1 MRQFLIPEHQKGKF
15 ILGCI
20 ALLLITGSIGLAKSI
35 GLTPTFL
42 HIIGAYLSIVFIFI
56 VAYKA
61 SLLFGFFSLLFGV
74 LSTGGGTIL
83 NLYRTI
89 DSYDKWIHFFSGI
102 LLAEV
107 GRLFVVYLFK
117 KYQLKLQQTMIALF
131 AFLFSVS
138 AAAVWEI
145 YEFVVDLILSTH
157 MQGNNFNTMG
167 DVISGTLGGLCY
179 IGGYILPFCKRKND
193 KK

>member
-1 MRQFLIPEHQKGKF
+1 MINGF
-15 ILGCI
+15 I
-20 ALLLITGSIGLAKSI
+20 
-35 GLTPTFL
+35 
-42 HIIGAYLSIVFIFI
+42 
-56 VAYKA
+56 
-61 SLLFGFFSLLFGV
+61 
-74 LSTGGGTIL
+74 
-83 NLYRTI
+83 
-89 DSYDKWIHFFSGI
+89 FFSGI